1 MRTPLTAEE
10 QVAAKAK
17 RDATR
22 ADWETPLARDV
33 RLPVSFLCACYNARP
48 VDRRVIWP
56 DFRDAWIV
64 HADDAIIVVD
74 KPAGV
79 PAQAADPERPD
90 DVVTRLRAHLGGA
103 YLGVHQRLDRDTS
116 GLLVFA
122 RRKEANAALAE
133 QFEGRSVQ
141 KTYLA
146 CVAGWP
152 RARDRA
158 VLRDALAEGRDGT
171 MRVVP
176 PRTRGAREAV
186 TRVSVVGRS
195 GDRAMLEL
203 SLETGRTHQA
213 RVQLAHARAP
223 IAGDPL
229 YGGARAP
236 RLLLHASGLSFVHPT
251 SGKRVRFASPAP
263 VEMADWLEHGDRGV
277 AVYDDAV
284 ALARTVDRARERRW
298 GLGRAETGSRATN
311 AFRLVN
317 EEGDAL
323 PRLAVDVYDAWL
335 VAQLYGDDGPW
346 SDSAR
351 RDRVLDALHALGFD
365 GVYLKV
371 RPKQANVLVDTRREE
386 LAPASPVRGVAA
398 PAELAVVEEGMPL
411 LVRLGDGLSTGLFLD
426 QRNNRRRLR
435 EMSSGKSVANL
446 FAYTCAFTV
455 AAALGR
461 RAQDGERRRFC
472 GGSGARTGRPR
483 PRRHRRVTTRWS
495 PTTASRGWNAPLAA
509 GSAGTSSSSIPRA
522 TRRPSAG
529 ASSPTATT
537 STSRRRPFA
546 FSPPA
551 AVCSPA
557 PNHRGISVGRFRK
570 VLFDAARAAGR
581 DVAQVKDLPAPS
593 DFPHVGE
600 PHTKSALAT
609 LARV

>member
-1 MRTPLTAEE
+1 M
-10 QVAAKAK
+10 
-17 RDATR
+17 
-22 ADWETPLARDV
+22 
-33 RLPVSFLCACYNARP
+33 
-48 VDRRVIWP
+48 DRRAIWP

-64 HADDAIIVVD
+64 HADDAIVVVD

-79 PAQAADPERPD
+79 PSQAADPERPD

-152 RARDRA
+152 RGRDRT

-176 PRTRGAREAV
+176 PRSRGAKKAV
-186 TRVSVVGRS
+186 TRVSAVGRS

-213 RVQLAHARAP
+213 RVQLAHAKAP
-223 IAGDPL
+223 IAGDSL

-236 RLLLHASGLSFVHPT
+236 RLLLHASGLSFLHPT

-263 VEMADWLEHGDRGV
+263 AEMADWLEHGDRGV
-277 AVYDDAV
+277 AVYDDEV
-284 ALARTVDRARERRW
+284 ALARTLDRARERRW
-298 GLGRAETGSRATN
+298 GLGRAEKGPRATN

-317 EEGDAL
+317 EEADAL

-346 SDSAR
+346 SDPAR

-398 PAELAVVEEGMPL
+398 PSELAVVEEGTPL

-426 QRNNRRRLR
+426 QRNNRRRVR

-446 FAYTCAFTV
+446 FAYTCAFTIAAGAGGARKTV
-455 AAALGR
+455 SVDASAAALERGQAGLAHAGITGDHHAMVADDCFSWLDRAAR
-461 RAQDGERRRFC
+461 RGERWDIVVLDPPSYSTTKRGRFVAD
-472 GGSGARTGRPR
+472 SDY
-483 PRRHRRVTTRWS
+483 VD
-495 PTTASRGWNAPLAA
+495 LAA
-509 GSAGTSSSSIPRA
+509 AAIRVL
-522 TRRPSAG
+522 
-529 ASSPTATT
+529 SPGGRLLACT
-537 STSRRRPFA
+537 
-546 FSPPA
+546 
-551 AVCSPA
+551 
-557 PNHRGISVGRFRK
+557 NHRGISVARFRK
-570 VLFDAARAAGR
+570 VLFDAARTAGR

-600 PHTKSALAT
+600 PHTKSALVT
-609 LARV
+609 LGRV